1 VQTEHR
7 AAAPHVDNGSPWPWP
22 IDRTAAA
29 ASSAVAAATGPC
41 GGRPRGRA
49 ARARA
54 EENKSTP
61 SPLQQQRQ
69 QPSLPQHTTAAVHTQ
84 RQPAHTTSRQLMHDS
99 RTARN
104 Q

>member
-1 VQTEHR
+1 V
-7 AAAPHVDNGSPWPWP
+7 
-22 IDRTAAA
+22 
-29 ASSAVAAATGPC
+29 AVADRPD

-99 RTARN
+99 RTATN